1 MFNVNFMEII
11 FLIGRVLFG
20 GVFLMF
26 GIRHFKD
33 RKNMESYIAS
43 KNISSPRL
51 ANSLATI
58 LLIVSGIFI
67 ILGIFSEIA
76 ASALILFLI
85 GVSVTMHDF
94 WAIQDPQE
102 KQRQMTSFMLNMA
115 LIGANLIIIYI
126 NYWPL
131 SL

>member
-1 MFNVNFMEII
+1 MEII
-11 FLIGRVLFG
+11 FLIGRILFG

-26 GIRHFKD
+26 GITHFRD
-33 RKNMESYIAS
+33 RKNMVEFIKS
-43 KNISSPRL
+43 KNVSSPKL
-51 ANSLATI
+51 ANLLAATF
-58 LLIVSGIFI
+58 LTVSGIFI

-76 ASALILFLI
+76 ASALILFLV
-85 GVSVTMHDF
+85 GASVTMHDF

-102 KQRQMTSFMLNMA
+102 KQRQMASFMLNMA